1 MRIGLGYD
9 IHRLVAGRKLI
20 IGSVHVPFAKGL
32 LGHSDADVVLH
43 AVCDAVLGAA
53 GLPDIGEQ
61 FPDTDPRYK
70 GADSSGLLKQAV
82 KLAAKKGFV
91 VSQVDCVVLAQKPK
105 LSAYKAPMAAAI
117 ARLLGVK
124 PDRVSVKAKTT
135 EGLGHIGAGK
145 AISCYV
151 VALLEKGRR

>member
-20 IGSVHVPFAKGL
+20 LGSIRIPFAKGL

-70 GADSSGLLKQAV
+70 GADSGKLLKQAV

-91 VSQVDCVVLAQKPK
+91 VSQIDCVVLAQQPK
-105 LSAYKAPMAAAI
+105 LSAYKKRMSAAVAG
-117 ARLLGVK
+117 LLGVK
-124 PDRVSVKAKTT
+124 PGCVSIKAKTT